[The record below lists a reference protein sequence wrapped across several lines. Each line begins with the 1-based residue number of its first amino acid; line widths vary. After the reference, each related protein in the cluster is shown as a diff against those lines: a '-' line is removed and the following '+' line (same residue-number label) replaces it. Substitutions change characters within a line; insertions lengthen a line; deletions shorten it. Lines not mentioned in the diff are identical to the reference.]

1 MDRDT
6 YSRDGNRDQRLG
18 FLMHDVSRLRRAV
31 FDEFMKP
38 AGVTRS
44 QWWVLAHLSRRDG
57 MIQSDLA
64 EVLELGK
71 AALGALVE
79 RLESS
84 RLVVRRPD
92 PADRRVRRIH
102 LTAKGMRTVLKMR
115 EQSDAMS
122 ERILT
127 GLTARQRRE
136 LTAMLDRV
144 KRNLTA
150 IRNDRQP
157 RRRHPTKEERSTWTS
172 P

>member
-1 MDRDT
+1 MTRDAYDRN
-6 YSRDGNRDQRLG
+6 GNRDQRLG
-18 FLMHDVSRLRRAV
+18 FLMHDVSRLRRVV

-79 RLESS
+79 RLEGS
-84 RLVVRRPD
+84 RLVARSPD
-92 PADRRVRRIH
+92 PADRRVKRIH

-122 ERILT
+122 ERILA
-127 GLTARQRRE
+127 GLTAHQRRE
-136 LTAMLDRV
+136 LAAMLDRV
-144 KRNLTA
+144 KKNLMS
-150 IRNDRQP
+150 IRNNRQP
-157 RRRHPTKEERSTWTS
+157 LP
-172 P
+172 